1 MNIVRMEFEAAP
13 PPLTDSE
20 HSEDESDTDS
30 AYGSRTG
37 NDDSDNSDSEE
48 NSPPPTL
55 EPATVPKDSEELRME
70 SNERFRAILCVSM
83 DWFRVINMRAGLF
96 MRADRERRRAG
107 NDSDNNC
114 LICLEDMMERDSRRL
129 NPCNHKFHIQCID
142 NWLATPGRAEHTCPM
157 CRHYIIQDN
166 EFPDL
171 GDSGHRRC

>member
-1 MNIVRMEFEAAP
+1 MEFEAAP

-20 HSEDESDTDS
+20 YSDDESDTDS

-37 NDDSDNSDSEE
+37 NDQSDNSDSEE

-55 EPATVPKDSEELRME
+55 EPTTVTKDSEELRME
-70 SNERFRAILCVSM
+70 SNERFRAILCASM
-83 DWFRVINMRAGLF
+83 ACLF
-96 MRADRERRRAG
+96 MRADRERRRAE

-129 NPCNHKFHIQCID
+129 NPCNHKFHNQCID

-157 CRHYIIQDN
+157 CIQDN
-166 EFPDL
+166 EFPHL
-171 GDSGHRRC
+171 GHSGHRRY